1 MNKERR
7 LELRRLAQDNLRAI
21 PWMEN
26 SGDSFEQRQWHLR
39 YRKYL
44 IDTYKDADFSGV
56 VDANQ
61 RTPMALVSIFVP
73 EQFSQ
78 EEISPS
84 SPHFAEMIS
93 QPDEEL
99 EDLLIT
105 WDAENVPVGIS
116 GRRLV
121 IIGEPGSGKSAL
133 IRVLAA
139 GCAETAYNT
148 WNTAFGRRLV
158 LPLILRDLNLTG
170 VRTTEE
176 LLQRWAVRVER
187 DHPGLLDLSV
197 IQFYLR
203 VGWAIVAFDGV
214 DEIGFA
220 ARRRLRRL
228 ILSFAARYP
237 RAIIL
242 VTGRPAGFTDWS
254 FNNPPPRL
262 WRAMCRREELPET
275 TICPAFERRYL
286 RPFTDQQVENY
297 LERWFKAR
305 FPQEPVRQQQKIER
319 LLPILQNN
327 QSFALLKRRP
337 IYLATLTYVHDVK
350 GELPNSMVEAYRA
363 MVEAYLDI
371 LEAAKELDDRKKGLV
386 THVFDRLTRR
396 RILERLAYDLHT
408 KKLGST
414 PAGEKSPFHLQFN
427 TGEFIAWVERWLQEA
442 RNNLAIEPGSLP
454 SLLKFYQLRAG
465 LLVSPEEGLLRFSHL
480 SFQEFLTASWVLR
493 NRNLKKG
500 VLVQEMLEQLHVEE
514 WYPVGL
520 NFFGLLHR
528 SEEAEVQEDLLQGWI
543 DEDPKFSETTNKIS
557 QGRLR
562 FLHKLLCDGEQGLSP
577 EFLLSLWQYYWKQ
590 ALSNFDSD
598 WFKLYLAIAER
609 WQVWG
614 EKKVSEWTAQRFAR
628 LPQIANEKEI
638 EATCREITLLG
649 ALPKHWLEERWKD
662 VPDVPNR
669 WHSLVATNNHAWVS
683 LDVHGSIE
691 EPRTLLL
698 GTLSLVEKIL
708 LIDFDLYPSPISVL
722 IYFQHDYRGH
732 NLLHLMWAMESLL
745 HATNVLPWDRERDL
759 ARQRDLAR
767 PRDLARVQDMELN
780 IAWDMA
786 RRLNWGLDLDLLKT
800 KDRAWARTWDW
811 TRDRAWDQPRAL
823 ELEWDLHQNQVLAKT
838 LDLARGLNL
847 NLDRTRDLAQ
857 FYSQWYS
864 PLVFAQSAG
873 ISFFNPQQ
881 AIEAF
886 QSLREQWPNKKELDD
901 LSAKEWFPLK
911 HIQKLKLTNTLTL
924 QPLEA
929 LSHKLF
935 RLLRYWLEK
944 NGGNISDLPEELGP
958 DVLRPGTL
966 FREWHGEEA
975 EHNYLQTLREA
986 GYDPDKEP
994 WPPLDQDQWVEKY
1007 KQEKGIP

>member
-1 MNKERR
+1 MNKKRR
-7 LELRRLAQDNLRAI
+7 MELRRLVQDNLRAI

-61 RTPMALVSIFVP
+61 RTPMALASIFVP

-84 SPHFAEMIS
+84 SPHFAEKINE
-93 QPDEEL
+93 PGEEL

-105 WDAENVPVGIS
+105 WDAENVPASIS

-176 LLQRWAVRVER
+176 LLQRWATRVER

-275 TICPAFERRYL
+275 TICPTFERRYL

-297 LERWFKAR
+297 LVNWFKAR

-327 QSFALLKRRP
+327 RSFALLKRRP

-396 RILERLAYDLHT
+396 RVLERLAYDLHT

-427 TGEFIAWVERWLQEA
+427 TDEFIAWVERWLQEP
-442 RNNLAIEPGSLP
+442 RNNLAIKPDKLP
-454 SLLKFYQLRAG
+454 DLLKFYQLRAG

-500 VLVQEMLEQLHVEE
+500 VLVKEMLDQLHVEE

-543 DEDPKFSETTNKIS
+543 DEDPKFSETTIKIS

-577 EFLLSLWQYYWKQ
+577 EFLLSLWQYYWEQ
-590 ALSNFDSD
+590 ALLSFASD
-598 WFKLYLAIAER
+598 WFILYLAIAKR

-614 EKKVSEWTAQRFAR
+614 AKVSEWTAQRFTR
-628 LPQIANEKEI
+628 LPQKANEEEI
-638 EATCREITLLG
+638 EATCREIKLLG
-649 ALPKHWLEERWKD
+649 ALPKPWLEERWKA
-662 VPDVPNR
+662 VPDVPKR
-669 WHSLVATNNHAWVS
+669 WQSLVAINNDAWIS
-683 LDVHGSIE
+683 LDFHGFFNT
-691 EPRTLLL
+691 PRAILLDI
-698 GTLSLVEKIL
+698 LSLSEKIL
-708 LIDFDLYPSPISVL
+708 LIDSYPTPISLLVH
-722 IYFQHDYRGH
+722 FQQDNPDRK
-732 NLLHLMWAMESLL
+732 LAQLQWAMESLL
-745 HATNVLPWDRERDL
+745 HATAINLTRNLDRDLDLDLDLARARARARAQNMDLARNLVRDRDLHLDRDLDRDL
-759 ARQRDLAR
+759 ARNLVRSRVLVWDRAMVCWNRDLHRALD
-767 PRDLARVQDMELN
+767 RDL
-780 IAWDMA
+780 
-786 RRLNWGLDLDLLKT
+786 
-800 KDRAWARTWDW
+800 
-811 TRDRAWDQPRAL
+811 
-823 ELEWDLHQNQVLAKT
+823 H
-838 LDLARGLNL
+838 
-847 NLDRTRDLAQ
+847 LDRDQTLVW
-857 FYSQWYS
+857 FLSTWS
-864 PLVFAQSAG
+864 SSLVFAQSAG

-958 DVLRPGTL
+958 DVLRPGIF

-986 GYDPDKEP
+986 GYDPDIEP